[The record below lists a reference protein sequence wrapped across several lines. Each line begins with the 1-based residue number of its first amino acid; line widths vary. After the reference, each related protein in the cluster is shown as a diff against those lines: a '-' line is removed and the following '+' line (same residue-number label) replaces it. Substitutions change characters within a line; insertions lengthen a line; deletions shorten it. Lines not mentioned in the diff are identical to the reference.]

1 MELELVELL
10 VPEPFIFVHP
20 SRCQAKRLRAK
31 RDENFPPSFFPFDQP
46 GTLEQF
52 EVLCNGVEGD
62 IEQLGDIQETGRP
75 VRQLSDDRATRRVR
89 DGAENVRQLIHE
101 IYYTIRCND
110 WQASM
115 EEFQP
120 LERKADPRSLSDDS
134 SRIGNL
140 LYRGIQPTDR
150 CV

>member
-20 SRCQAKRLRAK
+20 SRCQAKWFRAK

-89 DGAENVRQLIHE
+89 DGAENVRQLIHDGH
-101 IYYTIRCND
+101 YTIRCND